1 LIFSEFL
8 PEEKSAEILFERHQ
22 SRVEKHIYVRNTQ
35 PIQLFSLQDMLESQ
49 HRMEKIK
56 AEFRERV
63 GWMKKSEWD
72 RMTANPNQMTDDIYN
87 EFVDLQRES

>member
-1 LIFSEFL
+1 
-8 PEEKSAEILFERHQ
+8 
-22 SRVEKHIYVRNTQ
+22 
-35 PIQLFSLQDMLESQ
+35 MLESQ